1 MKRYRLESDSIGEMK
16 VPANA
21 YYGIQA
27 LRGSRNFH
35 ITGYKWGKTFIKA
48 MATVKKAAAM
58 ANYEAGM
65 INLDVRDAICAAVD
79 EIMAGKFR
87 DQFITDV
94 IQGGAGTSV
103 NMNVNEVIANRA
115 NELLGGGLGVY
126 DRVNPNDHVNCSQST
141 NDVVPTAGKLSV
153 QIKIKR
159 LLESLQTLVDTL
171 RAKGNEFDD
180 VLKMGRTHLQD
191 AVPIRL
197 GQEFRAFAEPVER
210 DIRRIRLA
218 TEELTYINMGAT
230 AVGTGLNADEKYAE
244 NVVRILA
251 ELSGFPFRRATDL
264 IDGTRNLDS
273 FAWLS
278 AALKTCAV
286 NLSKTANDIRL
297 MASGPKA
304 GIGEL
309 ILPQQQPGS
318 SIMPGKVNPVIPE
331 VVNQVC
337 FQIFGNDITIAK
349 AAEAGQLELNV
360 FEPVLFF
367 NMFQTIK
374 ILKNA
379 VNTFVKNCLKD
390 IRANRENCQYWV
402 DRSVG
407 IITALNPYIGYRNA
421 AEIAKESLR
430 TSVPVKEIVQRKGL
444 LAPTDLEIIL
454 NPYEMT
460 KPGISGKDKTMIK
473 VKA

>member
-1 MKRYRLESDSIGEMK
+1 MKRYRLETDSIGTMK
-16 VPANA
+16 VPVNA
-21 YYGIQA
+21 YYGIQS
-27 LRGSRNFH
+27 LRGSKNFH
-35 ITGYKWGKTFIKA
+35 ITGYKWGKTFIHA
-48 MATVKKAAAM
+48 IATVKKAAAM
-58 ANYEAGM
+58 ANCDAG
-65 INLDVRDAICAAVD
+65 LLSKDVRDAIIEAAEEV
-79 EIMAGKFR
+79 IANKFR

-115 NELLGGGLGVY
+115 NEILGGELGVY

-141 NDVVPTAGKLSV
+141 NDVAPTAGKLAV
-153 QIKIKR
+153 QIKIKS
-159 LLESLQTLVDTL
+159 LLGAMEALHGLLLQKSV
-171 RAKGNEFDD
+171 EFDD

-197 GQEFRAFAEPVER
+197 GQEFRAFAEPIKR
-210 DIRRIRLA
+210 DISRIRYA
-218 TEELTYINMGAT
+218 ADELLNINMGAT
-230 AVGTGLNADEKYAE
+230 AVGTGLNADGIYAE
-244 NVVRILA
+244 KVVSYLS
-251 ELSGFPFRRATDL
+251 ELTGFPFRRATDL
-264 IDGTRNLDS
+264 VDGTRNLDS
-273 FAWLS
+273 FVWLS

-297 MASGPKA
+297 MASGPRA
-304 GIGEL
+304 GLSEL

-331 VVNQVC
+331 AVNQVC

-367 NMFQTIK
+367 NIFQSIK

-379 VNTFVKNCLKD
+379 ILTFMENCLQD
-390 IRANRENCQYWV
+390 IQANRENCKFWV

-407 IITALNPYIGYRNA
+407 IITALNPYIGYQNA
-421 AEIAKESLR
+421 AEIAKESLI
-430 TSVPVKEIVQRKGL
+430 TGNPVYELVLKKGL
-444 LAPTDLEIIL
+444 IPKNDLDIIL
-454 NPYEMT
+454 NPFEMT
-460 KPGISGKDKTMIK
+460 KPGISGKNKLRQK
-473 VKA
+473 